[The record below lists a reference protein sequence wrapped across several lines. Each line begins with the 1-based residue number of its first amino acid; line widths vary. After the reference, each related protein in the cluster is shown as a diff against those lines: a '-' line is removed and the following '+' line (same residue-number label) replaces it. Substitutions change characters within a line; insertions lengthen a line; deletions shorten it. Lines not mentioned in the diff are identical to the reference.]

1 MGKGLNPYSLKSFL
15 SWQKLGIRIGAI
27 ALAGLL
33 WLFVVS
39 ENEYTMVTDMPIEA
53 RNLPARHALGEE
65 VPDFAKVRLKGT
77 GRTLFKTI
85 ILKQFIPDFK
95 LVLDLERISEEY
107 DFILND
113 YFERYPQ
120 KVAIPSNFDV
130 EYVEVI
136 YPSSIHISLDEY
148 KEKMVEVDPRLLI
161 HPAPGYTLVGKSN
174 VSPQTVKI
182 AGSRNIVEEIG
193 SVLTVPDTVH
203 SATNQIKLTLE
214 LASVRGQLIEYTP
227 KFVLFEQDVQS
238 ISERIISEIPVK
250 IKNEK
255 ADFQAFV
262 SPQTVSLTVVGGT
275 DFIAGLQPEDIEISV
290 DFIDWNAQKQF
301 YEVKVRTPKD
311 VIDWM
316 DLSPTQIELVVT
328 KRVG

>member
-39 ENEYTMVTDMPIEA
+39 ENKYTMVTDMPIEA

-77 GRTLFKTI
+77 GRNLFKTI

-148 KEKMVEVDPRLLI
+148 KEKMVAVDPRLLI
-161 HPAPGYTLVGKSN
+161 HPAPGYILVGKSN

-193 SVLTVPDTVH
+193 GFFPEVYS
-203 SATNQIKLTLE
+203 KLIWALP
-214 LASVRGQLIEYTP
+214 VRRGNRNIRNFP
-227 KFVLFEQDVQS
+227 KPHFLWES
-238 ISERIISEIPVK
+238 WTWGVK
-250 IKNEK
+250 ILRC
-255 ADFQAFV
+255 
-262 SPQTVSLTVVGGT
+262 SLFRRLGSFSSNSWKG
-275 DFIAGLQPEDIEISV
+275 
-290 DFIDWNAQKQF
+290 
-301 YEVKVRTPKD
+301 
-311 VIDWM
+311 
-316 DLSPTQIELVVT
+316 
-328 KRVG
+328 